1 MRPTKHTW
9 LRLIAALCALSL
21 VAVACGD
28 DESAAEPAEERVSP
42 PPAPAGD
49 GTTTTVAAA
58 EDEPGASE
66 EAPADTADEAA
77 PEPSSAADD
86 AEPASGPEEAPG
98 EVTVGVL
105 VPLTGE
111 LGEFGKIVADA
122 IEFGVGEINDAG
134 GTRCGMIRT
143 VIADTGGDAETGI
156 REATNMIESEDAV
169 AILGPTSGVMVA
181 LVDLA
186 HREEVVIM
194 SPYAGTI
201 NLNELGG
208 DFVYRTVSSDLGDGA
223 ASGLWLASRGYGS
236 VGFLI
241 QNEESTIS
249 PAEVARTEVEE
260 AGIAITDFIVYNPG
274 QPSYQAELTTL
285 LANEPDAIFLAGG
298 QESGVTVIKEAVAG
312 GFEGEWLFTADLAV
326 PEIFDAVG
334 AELINDKAFVEFAD
348 ADPSLPQFISFEERY
363 EQAGDPFAPN
373 SFDMVTLVALSLE
386 ASGSCDGAGINST
399 IRGVAHSDGTAVS
412 TFAEGRDV
420 LADGG
425 SINYEGASGP
435 LQFDASG
442 TVSGAYTIQQAI
454 NGEWVNVEFYP
465 ASTFDK

>member
-1 MRPTKHTW
+1 MKTSKSIW
-9 LRLIAALCALSL
+9 LRLFAAVFVLSL
-21 VAVACGD
+21 VAAACGD
-28 DESAAEPAEERVSP
+28 DDADEQPATDATETPSEPADTGDAEPADDEPAAADEPADDGAEPADDEPSEAAEPAAV
-42 PPAPAGD
+42 
-49 GTTTTVAAA
+49 
-58 EDEPGASE
+58 
-66 EAPADTADEAA
+66 
-77 PEPSSAADD
+77 
-86 AEPASGPEEAPG
+86 G
-98 EVTVGVL
+98 EITVGVL

-122 IEFGVGEINDAG
+122 IEFGVEEINAAG
-134 GTRCGMIRT
+134 GTRCGTIRT
-143 VIADTGGDAETGI
+143 VVADTGGDAETGI
-156 REATNMIESEDAV
+156 REATNMIESEGAV
-169 AILGPTSGVMVA
+169 AVMGPTSGVMVA

-208 DFVYRTVSSDLGDGA
+208 NFVYRTVSSDLGDGA
-223 ASGLWLASRGYGS
+223 ASGLWLSSRGYES
-236 VGFLI
+236 VSFLI

-249 PAEVARTEVEE
+249 PAEVARTEVLE
-260 AGIAITDFIVYNPG
+260 AGIEITDFIVYNPG
-274 QPSYQAELTTL
+274 QPSYQAELTTV
-285 LANEPDAIFLAGG
+285 LANDPDAIFLAGG

-348 ADPSLPQFISFEERY
+348 ADPSLPEFISFEERY
-363 EQAGDPFAPN
+363 DKAGDPFAPN
-373 SFDMVTLVALSLE
+373 SFDMITLVALSLE
-386 ASGSCDGAGINST
+386 AADSCDGAGINST
-399 IRGVAHSDGTAVS
+399 IRGVAHSDGTKVS

-420 LADGG
+420 LAAGG
-425 SINYEGASGP
+425 TINYEGASGP
-435 LQFDASG
+435 LVFDESG

-465 ASTFDK
+465 ASTFDG

>member
-1 MRPTKHTW
+1 MKTIKSIW
-9 LRLIAALCALSL
+9 LRLFAAVFVLSL
-21 VAVACGD
+21 VAAACGD
-28 DESAAEPAEERVSP
+28 DDADEQPATDATETPSEPADTGDDEPADDEPAAADEPADDGAEPADDEPSEAAEPAAV
-42 PPAPAGD
+42 
-49 GTTTTVAAA
+49 
-58 EDEPGASE
+58 
-66 EAPADTADEAA
+66 
-77 PEPSSAADD
+77 
-86 AEPASGPEEAPG
+86 G
-98 EVTVGVL
+98 EITVGVL

-122 IEFGVGEINDAG
+122 IEFGVEEINAAG
-134 GTRCGMIRT
+134 GTRCGTIRT
-143 VIADTGGDAETGI
+143 VVADTGGDAETGI
-156 REATNMIESEDAV
+156 REATNMIESEGAV
-169 AILGPTSGVMVA
+169 AVMGPTSGVMVA

-208 DFVYRTVSSDLGDGA
+208 NFVYRTVSSDLGDGA
-223 ASGLWLASRGYGS
+223 ASGLWLSSRGYES
-236 VGFLI
+236 VSFLI

-249 PAEVARTEVEE
+249 PAEVARAEVLE
-260 AGIAITDFIVYNPG
+260 AGIEITDFIVYNPG
-274 QPSYQAELTTL
+274 QPSYQAELTTV
-285 LANEPDAIFLAGG
+285 LANNPDAIFLAGG

-348 ADPSLPQFISFEERY
+348 ADPSLPEFISFEERY
-363 EQAGDPFAPN
+363 DKAGDPFAPN
-373 SFDMVTLVALSLE
+373 SFDMITLVALSLE
-386 ASGSCDGAGINST
+386 AADSCDGAGINST
-399 IRGVAHSDGTAVS
+399 IRGVAHSDGTKVS

-420 LADGG
+420 LASGG
-425 SINYEGASGP
+425 AINYEGASGP
-435 LQFDASG
+435 LVFDESG

-465 ASTFDK
+465 ASTFDG

>member
-1 MRPTKHTW
+1 MKTTKSIW
-9 LRLIAALCALSL
+9 LRLFAAVFVLSL
-21 VAVACGD
+21 VAAACGD
-28 DESAAEPAEERVSP
+28 DDADEQPATDATETPSEPADTGDDEPADDGAEPADDEPADDGAEPADDDPSEAAEPADV
-42 PPAPAGD
+42 
-49 GTTTTVAAA
+49 
-58 EDEPGASE
+58 
-66 EAPADTADEAA
+66 
-77 PEPSSAADD
+77 
-86 AEPASGPEEAPG
+86 G
-98 EVTVGVL
+98 EITIGVL

-122 IEFGVGEINDAG
+122 IEFGVEEINAAG
-134 GTRCGMIRT
+134 GTRCGTIRT
-143 VIADTGGDAETGI
+143 VVADTGGDAETGI
-156 REATNMIESEDAV
+156 REATNMIESEGAV
-169 AILGPTSGVMVA
+169 AVMGPTSGVMVA

-208 DFVYRTVSSDLGDGA
+208 NFVYRTVSSDLGDGA
-223 ASGLWLASRGYGS
+223 ASGLWLSSRGYES
-236 VGFLI
+236 VSFLI

-249 PAEVARTEVEE
+249 PAEVARAEVLE

-274 QPSYQAELTTL
+274 QPSYQAELTTV
-285 LANEPDAIFLAGG
+285 LANNPDAIFLAGG

-348 ADPSLPQFISFEERY
+348 ADPSLPEFISFEERY
-363 EQAGDPFAPN
+363 DKAGDPFAPN
-373 SFDMVTLVALSLE
+373 SFDMITLVALSLE
-386 ASGSCDGAGINST
+386 AADSCDGAGINST
-399 IRGVAHSDGTAVS
+399 IRGVAHSDGTKVS
-412 TFAEGRDV
+412 TFAEGRDI
-420 LADGG
+420 LAAGG
-425 SINYEGASGP
+425 TINYEGASGP
-435 LQFDASG
+435 LVFDESG

-465 ASTFDK
+465 ASTFDG